1 MPLNA
6 VSHQKTASGMGQVPV
21 PGLADPRL
29 AGGEGANLRELI
41 AIISRRR
48 RGILVAA
55 AVAGALGLAYVLAT
69 PKAYTAT
76 VSILVDGRTRT
87 PLGGEPA
94 TNLSAPDTALIESQ
108 VRVLASDA
116 ILRRVVAREKL
127 GDDLAY
133 GPAAAGLLSRLLGS
147 GILAPDTQEA
157 RAARALAN
165 LRRNVTVKRSERTY
179 VMDVDVTAADGITA
193 ARLANAV
200 SSAYIVDQ
208 DDSKAE
214 AARRDTEALNARLLD
229 LQQRLVQAENRVQ
242 AYKEKNQIFD
252 ANGKRINEQELADG
266 TTALTAARTKTAE
279 AKARLDQ
286 IQRIVASGKS
296 VEMVTEAL
304 KSPAIDRLRGQYT
317 DIARQE
323 ANYRTTLGDRH
334 PALVETMNQARE
346 VRGLINAE
354 LKRIAAAAANDY
366 QSARD
371 NETAV
376 GQQVGTL
383 KKNSTATSQA
393 AVELR
398 ELEHDV
404 DASKIVYEKFLRAR
418 ETVGDTGLDG
428 PSARV
433 IAPATAPQFPSAP
446 KSTLVMV
453 LALASGLFMGTGH
466 AFFREYLEQGRSPPV
481 PLDLPVPKA
490 PVERRANWQRWLA
503 RLKRKP
509 ENAVPV
515 VRPTAPE
522 MAALAV
528 VPDVQVSEAIDS
540 LWAELRLDAPPP
552 DRKGPLTIMVAAA
565 ERRCGKTATAVS
577 LAHAAAATGE
587 RVLLM
592 DADAVH
598 PGLSRVIDL
607 KQEPEL
613 IDLMGTFR
621 PCYGLA
627 EAARSQI
634 QVVPVL
640 EGESQLVRRLLRRT
654 AAKNIEGI
662 AGNFSVVIIDGGT
675 IGEDDNSIEVAEA
688 ADRIVLVTRQARL
701 SRLQISRAMSTLE
714 ADEDKFGGAVCNGS
728 GHQAAA

>member
-1 MPLNA
+1 MPPNTDYLPE
-6 VSHQKTASGMGQVPV
+6 KASGKGQVPV
-21 PGLADPRL
+21 PGIAGPRPVD
-29 AGGEGANLRELI
+29 GEGANLRELVGI
-41 AIISRRR
+41 VGRRK
-48 RGILVAA
+48 RGILVAG

-94 TNLSAPDTALIESQ
+94 ANLSAPDTALIESQ

-127 GDDLAY
+127 ADDPAY

-147 GILAPDTQEA
+147 SIAAPDTTES

-165 LRRNVTVKRSERTY
+165 LRHNVTVKRSERTY
-179 VMDVDVTAADGITA
+179 VMDVDVTAADGVTA

-266 TTALTAARTKTAE
+266 TTALTAARSKTAE

-286 IQRIVASGKS
+286 IQRILASGKS
-296 VEMVTEAL
+296 VEVVTEAL

-334 PALVETMNQARE
+334 PALIETMNQARE
-346 VRGLINAE
+346 VRALINAE

-371 NETAV
+371 NEAAV
-376 GQQVGTL
+376 EKQVGTL
-383 KKNSTATSQA
+383 KKNTTATSQA

-433 IAPATAPQFPSAP
+433 IAPATPPLSPSAP
-446 KSTLVMV
+446 KATLIMT
-453 LALASGLFMGTGH
+453 LALASGLFIGAGQ
-466 AFFREYLEQGRSPPV
+466 AFFREYMEQGRVQLV
-481 PLDLPVPKA
+481 PLPEA
-490 PVERRANWQRWLA
+490 PDSPADRLANWRRWLP
-503 RLKRKP
+503 RLRRQSKDI
-509 ENAVPV
+509 
-515 VRPTAPE
+515 
-522 MAALAV
+522 ALAAEHALPE
-528 VPDVQVSEAIDS
+528 VPDLAAIPGVEVSEAVHS
-540 LWAELRLDAPPP
+540 LWAEMLLDSPAGK
-552 DRKGPLTIMVAAA
+552 RKGPLTIMVTAN
-565 ERRCGKTATAVS
+565 ERRCGKTSTAIS
-577 LAHAAAATGE
+577 LAHAAAETGE

-592 DADAVH
+592 EADAIN
-598 PGLSRVIDL
+598 PGLSFVIDL
-607 KQEPEL
+607 KREPEL

-621 PCYGLA
+621 PCYSLTDAPDG
-627 EAARSQI
+627 EIR
-634 QVVPVL
+634 VVPIL
-640 EGESQLVRRLLRRT
+640 EDESQLVRRMLRRT
-654 AAKNIEGI
+654 GAKNIEGI
-662 AGNFSVVIIDGGT
+662 TDNFSVVIIDGGT
-675 IGEDDNSIEVAEA
+675 IGEDDNSIDVAEA
-688 ADRIVLVTRQARL
+688 VERIVLVTRQARL
-701 SRLQISRAMSTLE
+701 SGLQIRRALGALE
-714 ADEDKFGGAVCNGS
+714 ADEGKFGGVICNGT